1 MNNSKD
7 AMTTKLITIMANDN
21 LVNAY
26 KIMKAKSIRHLPVT
40 DERNKIVGILSD
52 RDIQRGMQVKKLNTF
67 QQEIVLDVDQK
78 VEDYMSWPVYM
89 VSEDTPIKKVVT
101 EMLAQKVSAFLVQDN
116 YEQVKGIL
124 TTDDI
129 LKLFLNEMENDQS
142 KMSNKLSFYFNQ
154 NELY

>member
-7 AMTTKLITIMANDN
+7 VMTPKLITIMANDN

-26 KIMKAKSIRHLPVT
+26 KLMKGKNIRHLPVT

-67 QQEIVLDVDQK
+67 QQEIILDVDQK
-78 VEDYMSWPVYM
+78 VEDFMSWPVYM
-89 VSEDTPIKKVVT
+89 VSEDTPIKKVVF
-101 EMLAQKVSAFLVQDN
+101 EMLSQKVSAFLVQDH
-116 YEQVKGIL
+116 YEQIKGIL

-129 LKLFLNEMENDQS
+129 LKLFLKEMENDQT
-142 KMSNKLSFYFNQ
+142 KMTNKLSFYFNQ